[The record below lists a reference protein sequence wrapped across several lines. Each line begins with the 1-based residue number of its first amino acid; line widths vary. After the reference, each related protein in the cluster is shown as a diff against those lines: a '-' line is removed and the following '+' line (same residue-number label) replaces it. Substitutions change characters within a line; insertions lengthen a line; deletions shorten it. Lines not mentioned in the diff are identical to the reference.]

1 MREHACRASNA
12 NTRVAKNTRK
22 GPPSSKVA
30 RGMDAHR
37 AEEGG
42 RGGRLNVLHTA
53 LNNETHEGGGT
64 CTLHPSS

>member
-30 RGMDAHR
+30 RGCTQ
-37 AEEGG
+37 G
-42 RGGRLNVLHTA
+42 RGGRARRKV
-53 LNNETHEGGGT
+53 ERVTHGVE
-64 CTLHPSS
+64 